1 MVFASCGLTPVFC
14 RYHVEVNRVP
24 AGNWV
29 LIEGVDQPV
38 VKTSTITQLQGTEEV
53 RRWPDPEEF
62 QLQITQHFAL

>member
-1 MVFASCGLTPVFC
+1 M
-14 RYHVEVNRVP
+14 P

-53 RRWPDPEEF
+53 
-62 QLQITQHFAL
+62 ITTGVLATVDNQGPLCLFRSS